1 MSTVRWGII
10 STGRMSDWF
19 CSDFGSVP
27 NGELVAVSSRSEQAA
42 RQFADRY
49 NMPHAVSSVSDLLK
63 LDLDIVYIATP
74 HTTHKSIAIE
84 CLEAGMP
91 VLCEKP
97 IVTSQADAEELISV
111 ARRSDTYL
119 AEAMWTWH
127 LPAMIKAKQWV
138 TEGRIG
144 KLVHVKTDFG
154 YPVPY
159 SPDQREYDAK
169 DAGGALRE
177 MGIYPIAIS
186 RFFIDR
192 SPDRVMVAHQPAP
205 NGVEQ
210 DLTAVFDFGDMTSTL
225 ATSYRCRMGNAAYI
239 IGEEGYIIIPNAFR
253 ADRASLFKVDDE
265 IETFA
270 AERTERGYH
279 YQAINIG
286 NDVLSGAKESSVAPL
301 SASLSLQQD
310 IKQIW
315 TQPGGARPE

>member
-1 MSTVRWGII
+1 MDKVRWGIV

-27 NGELVAVSSRSEQAA
+27 NGELTAVCSRSESSAREFAA
-42 RQFADRY
+42 KYQ
-49 NMPHAVSSVSDLLK
+49 MKHAVSSIADLLA
-63 LDLDIVYIATP
+63 LDIDIVYIATP
-74 HTTHKSIAIE
+74 HTKHKAIALE
-84 CLEAGMP
+84 CLKAGKP

-97 IVTSQADAEELISV
+97 IVTKVTDAEELISA
-111 ARRSDTYL
+111 ARQSDTFL

-127 LPAMIKAKQWV
+127 LPALIKAKQWV
-138 TEGRIG
+138 NEGRIG

-159 SPDQREYDAK
+159 SPDQREYDAN

-186 RFFIDR
+186 RFFINR

-210 DLTAVFDFGDMTSTL
+210 DLTAIFEFGDMTSTL

-239 IGEEGYIIIPNAFR
+239 VGEEGYIIIPNAFR
-253 ADRASLFKVDDE
+253 ADRASLFKIDDE

-286 NDVLSGAKESSVAPL
+286 NDVMKGSKESSVAPL

-310 IKQIW
+310 IKQILDA
-315 TQPGGARPE
+315 TGRGEA